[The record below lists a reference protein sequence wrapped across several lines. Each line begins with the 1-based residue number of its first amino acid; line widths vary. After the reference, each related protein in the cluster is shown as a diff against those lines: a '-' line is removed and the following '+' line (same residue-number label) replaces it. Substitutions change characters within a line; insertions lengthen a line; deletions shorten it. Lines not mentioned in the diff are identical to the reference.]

1 MQIYEIFKNF
11 VNLDYFLFPIESES
25 SSIEKNIFPIESEPS
40 SIGKNIFPIESEPS
54 SIGKNIFPI
63 EEKQCFILRGR
74 DKNESCYNCLDI

>member
-54 SIGKNIFPI
+54 SIGKNIFHI
-63 EEKQCFILRGR
+63 EKKGFDTEGS
-74 DKNESCYNCLDI
+74 DKNESPYDCLDV